1 MHIQSHPTM
10 AQVQLLLGLCGL
22 PGDDIAPEYLPDFFI
37 ARDGDQDIGV
47 AGVEIRGSF
56 ALIRS
61 VAVHPGQRSRGLGA
75 QLVAAVER
83 RAAERGATQFFL
95 LTNDAQAFF
104 RGRGYAEVSR
114 CSAPAEIQS
123 CGQFG
128 SSCCGGATLMTKAA
142 GA

>member
-1 MHIQSHPTM
+1 MLIQSHPSM

-22 PGDDIAPEYLPDFFI
+22 PGDDIAPKGLPDFFI

-47 AGVEIRGSF
+47 AGVEIRGPY
-56 ALIRS
+56 ALVRS
-61 VAVHPGQRSRGLGA
+61 VAVHPGHRSRGLGA

-83 RAAERGATQFFL
+83 RAGERGVRQFFL
-95 LTNDAQAFF
+95 LTNNAQTFF
-104 RGRGYAEVSR
+104 RGRGYAEISR
-114 CSAPAEIQS
+114 CSAPTEIQS
-123 CGQFG
+123 CSQFG